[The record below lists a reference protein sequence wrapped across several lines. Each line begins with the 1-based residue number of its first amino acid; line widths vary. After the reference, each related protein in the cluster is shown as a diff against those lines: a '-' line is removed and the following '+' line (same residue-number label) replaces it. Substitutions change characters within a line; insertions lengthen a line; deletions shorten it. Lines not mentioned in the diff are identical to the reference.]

1 MFDSDSCD
9 LHPSLE
15 PVRREMVGFEAICR
29 VFLAYWAV
37 PPTKGG
43 TIRIF

>member
-1 MFDSDSCD
+1 MFDSVSSD

-15 PVRREMVGFEAICR
+15 PVRREKVGFEADCR
-29 VFLAYWAV
+29 VFRAYWAV
-37 PPTKGG
+37 PPTNGG